1 MTLIFGVFLRVQFEI
16 TYKYAHMIKAQSKTY
31 GVDISPTGY
40 LNCALLKRLERC
52 VIAISS

>member
-16 TYKYAHMIKAQSKTY
+16 TYEYAHMIKAQSKTY